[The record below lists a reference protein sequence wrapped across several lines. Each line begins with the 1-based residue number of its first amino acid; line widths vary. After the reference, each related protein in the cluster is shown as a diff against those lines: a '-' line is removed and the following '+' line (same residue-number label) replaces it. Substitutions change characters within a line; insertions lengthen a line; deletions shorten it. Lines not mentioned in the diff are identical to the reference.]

1 MAINAEEVTAPY
13 NRPNPLHEYPSY
25 TYSLSLHL
33 LSVDDYNGI
42 VDGNEYTP
50 TNVLISSA
58 GRWNE
63 QSGASA
69 FNRNTYF
76 GEDFYFQSLDIKS
89 FIGLGE
95 ANRSTNTVDI
105 KFNLIEPY
113 GLTLLNRLLAASD
126 DIGQPWNYLAN
137 PYLLQ
142 IDFFGS
148 DDDGNLIAPIPNIT
162 KRIPIR
168 ILQINT
174 KLSSRGSEYHVTA
187 IPFNHQAFDET
198 LVSTPVAMEIT
209 AGTVAGFFKASS
221 ETVQITQPPSV
232 TRGDGTII
240 PSILI
245 SNYKEELY
253 KAKSYADAL
262 NAYMIQLERTNKVKY
277 ANRYDFA
284 FDQTIGESVIFAA
297 ADDNSPKTVP
307 MADVA
312 SAPILRQG
320 GKTSVLN
327 FNQRILPISYATP
340 IDNVIA
346 MIIRNSEY
354 VRSQLAIPDGEVNQ
368 ATYQAKLEANKD
380 KPLNW
385 FKIIPQIKLLNY
397 DESTNTFAKLI
408 TYSILPYEVS
418 NVRMIEAPQGKADR
432 KYAVK
437 YYNYIYTGE
446 NDDIIELDLEFNA
459 AYYTAKTAYKTTE
472 MSLSGVDSYYDTG
485 SSCEVVDPNNTR
497 QRTLTPKT
505 FHYRLPDQRQ
515 VATGGA
521 KSAADITA
529 ADLAA
534 SLASQSVADMIR
546 VRMKII
552 GDPEYIKQDDIFYS
566 VVSDNAGWVARESR
580 VVTENGSLIT
590 DTKEVLVDLTFRTP
604 ADMDDETGEIKY
616 DDRFNSDGYTGL
628 YHVIAVDSTFEAG
641 KFIQTLDMVRY
652 PDQGD

>member
-1 MAINAEEVTAPY
+1 MATDDLEVTAPF

-63 QSGASA
+63 QSGAGA

-262 NAYMIQLERTNKVKY
+262 NAYMIQLERTNKVKH
-277 ANRYDFA
+277 ANLK
-284 FDQTIGESVIFAA
+284 QTI
-297 ADDNSPKTVP
+297 
-307 MADVA
+307 
-312 SAPILRQG
+312 
-320 GKTSVLN
+320 
-327 FNQRILPISYATP
+327 
-340 IDNVIA
+340 
-346 MIIRNSEY
+346 
-354 VRSQLAIPDGEVNQ
+354 
-368 ATYQAKLEANKD
+368 
-380 KPLNW
+380 
-385 FKIIPQIKLLNY
+385 
-397 DESTNTFAKLI
+397 TN
-408 TYSILPYEVS
+408 
-418 NVRMIEAPQGKADR
+418 
-432 KYAVK
+432 
-437 YYNYIYTGE
+437 
-446 NDDIIELDLEFNA
+446 
-459 AYYTAKTAYKTTE
+459 
-472 MSLSGVDSYYDTG
+472 
-485 SSCEVVDPNNTR
+485 
-497 QRTLTPKT
+497 
-505 FHYRLPDQRQ
+505 
-515 VATGGA
+515 
-521 KSAADITA
+521 
-529 ADLAA
+529 
-534 SLASQSVADMIR
+534 
-546 VRMKII
+546 
-552 GDPEYIKQDDIFYS
+552 
-566 VVSDNAGWVARESR
+566 
-580 VVTENGSLIT
+580 
-590 DTKEVLVDLTFRTP
+590 
-604 ADMDDETGEIKY
+604 
-616 DDRFNSDGYTGL
+616 
-628 YHVIAVDSTFEAG
+628 
-641 KFIQTLDMVRY
+641 
-652 PDQGD
+652 